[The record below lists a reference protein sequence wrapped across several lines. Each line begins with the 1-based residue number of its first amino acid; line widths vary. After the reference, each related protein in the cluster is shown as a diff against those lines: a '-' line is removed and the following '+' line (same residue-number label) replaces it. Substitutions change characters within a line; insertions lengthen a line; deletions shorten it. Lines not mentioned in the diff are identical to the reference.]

1 VNFSKTPIALKEH
14 LVYSDM
20 DGSLFHFIIE
30 NSTFVDASKI
40 PPEVTVGLVETNV
53 FRTELIFTGF
63 VCRTGMFGNLCESGV
78 KHHKPTKRPRI

>member
-1 VNFSKTPIALKEH
+1 MYHKWSSEHLFLVNITKSVNFSKTPIALKEH

-40 PPEVTVGLVETNV
+40 PPEVRMKNSIRSYRLN
-53 FRTELIFTGF
+53 
-63 VCRTGMFGNLCESGV
+63 
-78 KHHKPTKRPRI
+78 

>member
-1 VNFSKTPIALKEH
+1 MFHKGSSEHLFLVNITKSVNFSKTPTALREH

-40 PPEVTVGLVETNV
+40 PPEVRMKNSI
-53 FRTELIFTGF
+53 RSY
-63 VCRTGMFGNLCESGV
+63 RSN
-78 KHHKPTKRPRI
+78 

>member
-40 PPEVTVGLVETNV
+40 PPEVRMKNSIRSYRLN
-53 FRTELIFTGF
+53 
-63 VCRTGMFGNLCESGV
+63 
-78 KHHKPTKRPRI
+78 